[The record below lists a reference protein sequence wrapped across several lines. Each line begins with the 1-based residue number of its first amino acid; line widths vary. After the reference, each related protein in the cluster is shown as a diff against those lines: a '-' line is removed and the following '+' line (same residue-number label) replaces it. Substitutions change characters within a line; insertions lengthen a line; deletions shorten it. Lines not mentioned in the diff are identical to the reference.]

1 MFDLRFFPRLGRTRM
16 PNRGRRGNSLI
27 EASFTLLPT
36 FAIIIAFVDFG
47 LVLYRWST
55 LQNAVREGARY
66 AVTFQTAAGFGQ
78 DASIRK
84 IVEQHSM
91 GLVKSSDNP
100 QKIKVNY
107 YSPSNLNTALSPG
120 GNIPGNVVQVS
131 VEGISW
137 PWLAPLSGSFGSNI
151 PMIRDNPAINL
162 SVYSADILG
171 GYPVGVASVPR

>member
-1 MFDLRFFPRLGRTRM
+1 MR
-16 PNRGRRGNSLI
+16 NRRRRGNALI
-27 EASFTLLPT
+27 EGSFTLLPT
-36 FAIIIAFVDFG
+36 FALIIAFVDFG

-66 AVTFQTAAGFGQ
+66 AVTFKTSGSLGQ

-91 GLVKSSDNP
+91 GLVKSTDNP
-100 QKIKVNY
+100 QKMKVNY
-107 YSPSNLNTALSPG
+107 YSPSNLNAPINPG

-131 VEGISW
+131 VENISW

-151 PMIRDNPAINL
+151 PMIRNNPAINL
-162 SVYSADILG
+162 SVFSADILG
-171 GYPVGVASVPR
+171 GYPVGVATVPR